1 MNSLLIGIGQAGSTI
16 ASRISEMLFN
26 SNEESKIN
34 TFINPNMNSCKCFLI
49 DSEEKVI
56 KTFITSKSPIS
67 KYFSKYSNILTN
79 TSGRGSNWALG
90 HSLTFKEYK
99 KETNINIDC
108 FEKLNNFLEKC
119 DFVNKILVIHS
130 LGGGTGSGV
139 GTRMIEM
146 LYDSYP
152 KIDLISCPVFGF
164 NVEKTTLSQ
173 FNTFFS
179 IGTVYPIVS
188 KIIRLDNEFIT
199 NEKDFNISDKIEAK
213 LLKDYIYNSK
223 FNDFYF
229 DKYFHNNKFID
240 IGYSN
245 EDYINNVYRFSDS
258 KLNKK
263 LFHNIGNKIYT
274 CDGIFKTNLS
284 EFKEY
289 IKLFNNLCKE
299 IKPVTNNIIYSV
311 DKKIK
316 NNRMDIELFYKSN
329 NIKWMNNL
337 LDTVAKYI
345 QQGYVKKLILSFLLF

>member
-16 ASRISEMLFN
+16 AARTSEMLFN
-26 SNEESKIN
+26 INEESKIN
-34 TFINPNMNSCKCFLI
+34 TFINPNMNSCKTFLI

-56 KTFITSKSPIS
+56 KSFIDSKSPIS
-67 KYFSKYSNILTN
+67 KYFSKYANLLTN

-90 HSLTFKEYK
+90 HSLTFKEFK

-119 DFVNKILVIHS
+119 DFVTKILVVHS

-164 NVEKTTLSQ
+164 NVEKTTLTQ

-179 IGTVYPIVS
+179 IGTVYHIVS
-188 KIIRLDNEFIT
+188 KIIRLDNEYII

-213 LLKDYIYNSK
+213 LLADYIYQSK
-223 FNDFYF
+223 NNDFSF
-229 DKYFHNNKFID
+229 DKYFHKNKFID
-240 IGYSN
+240 IGFTN
-245 EDYINNVYRFSDS
+245 EDYINNIYRFSDT
-258 KLNKK
+258 KLIKK
-263 LFHNIGNKIYT
+263 LFHNRGNKIFT
-274 CDGIFKTNLS
+274 CDGIFKTNLN
-284 EFKEY
+284 EFKDHPQ
-289 IKLFNNLCKE
+289 IFKSLCKE
-299 IKPVTNNIIYSV
+299 IKPLSNNIIYSV

-316 NNRMDIELFYKSN
+316 NNRIDIELFYKSN
-329 NIKWMNNL
+329 NVKWMNNL

-345 QQGYVKKLILSFLLF
+345 NQGYVKNQSLIFF

>member
-26 SNEESKIN
+26 SYEETKTNI
-34 TFINPNMNSCKCFLI
+34 FINPNINSCKCFLV

-56 KTFITSKSPIS
+56 KTIISSKSPIS
-67 KYFSKYSNILTN
+67 KYFSKYSNLLTN

-90 HSLTFKEYK
+90 HSLSFKEYK

-108 FEKLNNFLEKC
+108 FEKLQNFLEKC
-119 DFVNKILVIHS
+119 DFIGKILMIHS

-139 GTRMIEM
+139 GTRIIEM
-146 LYDSYP
+146 LYDNYP
-152 KIDLISCPVFGF
+152 KINLISCPVIGF

-179 IGTVYPIVS
+179 IGTIYPIVS
-188 KIIRLDNEFIT
+188 KIIRLDNEFIS
-199 NEKDFNISDKIEAK
+199 NEKDFNISDKIEAMI
-213 LLKDYIYNSK
+213 LKDYIYQSK
-223 FNDFYF
+223 SNDFFF

-245 EDYINNVYRFSDS
+245 EDYINNIYRFNDS

-263 LFHNIGNKIYT
+263 LFHNKGNKIYT
-274 CDGIFKTNLS
+274 CDGIFKTNLT
-284 EFKEY
+284 EMKEHSL
-289 IKLFNNLCKE
+289 LFNNLCKE
-299 IKPVTNNIIYSV
+299 IKPVTNNIIYST

-329 NIKWMNNL
+329 NIKWMNDL
-337 LDTVAKYI
+337 LNTVAKYI
-345 QQGYVKKLILSFLLF
+345 QQGYVKRLIRFF